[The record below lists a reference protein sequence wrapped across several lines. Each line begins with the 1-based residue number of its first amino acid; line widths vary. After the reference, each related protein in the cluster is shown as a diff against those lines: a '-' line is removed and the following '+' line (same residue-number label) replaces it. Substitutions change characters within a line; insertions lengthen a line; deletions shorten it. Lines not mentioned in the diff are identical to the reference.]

1 MLPFLAI
8 VIRKQVNRRK
18 KNMEKYTPNGELSK
32 NIVHRKTIADTD
44 KNILFLYNVI
54 QQQAVVK

>member
-18 KNMEKYTPNGELSK
+18 KNMEKYTPNGELKK